1 MKTLASLA
9 MATLLCACGAE
20 TVGTAA
26 VQAQARK
33 QEVETVQQTEARLRD
48 QAEEAMRL
56 NQEKLRAAEDGK
68 P

>member
-33 QEVETVQQTEARLRD
+33 QEAATAEQVEARFREQTD
-48 QAEEAMRL
+48 EAMRL